1 MKCPYCEQGTND
13 FVMMNQTRKYSR
25 IEISV
30 NRQGMLRTRVFDDN
44 GCFSSQDIVEI
55 HYCSLCCKQ
64 SSKKGQISPQSI
76 PVLGR
81 GFATKYTSGKV
92 S

>member
-25 IEISV
+25 IDISV

-55 HYCSLCCKQ
+55 HYCPLCGKQ
-64 SSKKGQISPQSI
+64 FVKS
-76 PVLGR
+76 
-81 GFATKYTSGKV
+81 
-92 S
+92 